1 MLNFRDLLK
10 LGQNRK
16 RSNLKSDPSYNALL
30 DSRSNLENIQKRIDL
45 LSSTS
50 NNALKNVLNSIANFV
65 QLMKEFLNEEIE
77 NFDPSKIRVKG
88 IYP

>member
-77 NFDPSKIRVKG
+77 NFDPSKIRVK
-88 IYP
+88 